1 MCEPTTIAL
10 ALSATATVAQGFS
23 AKQKGKF
30 DFGVAKFNARQL
42 ENEAT
47 QTKNVGVEEENRK
60 RRQTAELL
68 SRQRVQLAAQGVEL
82 GSGSAEQLQQ
92 NTIDLGEVD
101 ALRVRSNFEL
111 QAQSREDQAGLTLAQ
126 GKAAKSAGNRAFL
139 TSLVTAGGTALIG
152 GGGGQFASKWFGKGS
167 AALAG
172 TPTPFAAGI
181 V

>member
-1 MCEPTTIAL
+1 MCEPVTIAL
-10 ALSATATVAQGFS
+10 ALSATATVAQGFA

-47 QTKNVGVEEENRK
+47 QTRNVGVEEENRK

-82 GSGSAEQLQQ
+82 GSGSAEQIQQ
-92 NTIDLGEVD
+92 NTVDLGEVD
-101 ALRVRSNFEL
+101 ALRVRSNFER
-111 QAQSREDQAGLTLAQ
+111 QADSLEDQAGLTLAQ

-139 TSLVTAGGTALIG
+139 TSIVAAGGSFLGSAQGTK
-152 GGGGQFASKWFGKGS
+152 FASKWFGKNS
-167 AALAG
+167 AALAAPG
-172 TPTPFAAGI
+172 
-181 V
+181 